1 MSDGQKG
8 NVEPLLG
15 WAHILIAILI
25 VPTAAFFGLWF
36 APVLIAG
43 PVWLAGVGVRLMRRS
58 PEAWTMA
65 RRTHLIA
72 GPVAILLGVY
82 GLFAISEA
90 ALSAA
95 EGGGLLGVF
104 GYYPLTVAFGLA
116 AVSAVT
122 LVLSWREGR
131 GAKA

>member
-1 MSDGQKG
+1 MNGEQRG
-8 NVEPLLG
+8 NVERLLG

-25 VPTAAFFGLWF
+25 LPTASFFGLWF

-43 PVWLAGVGVRLMRRS
+43 PVWLAGLGVRLMRRG

-65 RRTHLIA
+65 RRTHLVA

-90 ALSAA
+90 ALSAS
-95 EGGGLLGVF
+95 EGGGLLGAL

-131 GAKA
+131 GTEA